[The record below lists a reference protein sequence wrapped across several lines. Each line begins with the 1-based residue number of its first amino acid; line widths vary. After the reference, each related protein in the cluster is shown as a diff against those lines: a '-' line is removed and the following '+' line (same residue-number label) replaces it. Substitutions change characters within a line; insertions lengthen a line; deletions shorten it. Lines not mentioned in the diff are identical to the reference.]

1 MKGAAGAIIAI
12 VLVLAIIGLVMVA
25 STSMVKAESL
35 ASCTL
40 LNRQVLWVT
49 LAVIVMFVMMHVDY
63 HWLAKVSPWIVAGAV
78 LLLVAVL
85 VPGIGFRH
93 NGARRWIRFL
103 GFGIQ
108 PSEVAKLA
116 VVLFVAAWFTR
127 SPGRADSPAALRL
140 ETFRWGVLPVLA
152 ASGIVGGLILA
163 EPDLG
168 TAVLVAVV
176 GVTVAVLAGMRVR
189 YLLPFVLPAVP
200 LFYFLVWQVK
210 WRHDRLL
217 AFLDPWRYYDGV
229 GYQLCQALVGLGSGG
244 LFGVGPGQGRQK
256 LGFLP
261 EAIHDFI
268 FAILGEELGF
278 LGTMGVLLLFAA
290 FVWFAMRVAVRARDR
305 LGFLIASGVTLT
317 IGLQALIN
325 VAVVT
330 GSMPTKGIALPFVS
344 VGGSSLC
351 CLMASVGLLLNVARQ
366 AEAAQVV
373 PDASPPKAEPKR
385 PRRSRV
391 R

>member
-1 MKGAAGAIIAI
+1 VKTTTGVIVAI

-25 STSMVKAESL
+25 STSMFKAESL
-35 ASCTL
+35 VSCTL
-40 LNRQVLWVT
+40 LNRQILWVT

-63 HWLAKVSPWIVAGAV
+63 HWLARVSPWILAGAV
-78 LLLVAVL
+78 LLLLAVL
-85 VPGIGFRH
+85 VPGIGSRH
-93 NGARRWIRFL
+93 NGARRWIRFA

-127 SPGRADSPAALRL
+127 GPGRVQS
-140 ETFRWGVLPVLA
+140 FRWGFVPLLA
-152 ASGIVGGLILA
+152 ACGIVGTLILV

-168 TAVLVAVV
+168 TAVLVGIV

-189 YLLPFVLPAVP
+189 YLVPFILPAGP
-200 LFYFLVWQVK
+200 LFHFLVWNVK

-217 AFLDPWRYYDGV
+217 AFLNPWEYYDGV
-229 GYQLCQALVGLGSGG
+229 GYQLCQALMALGSGG
-244 LFGVGPGQGRQK
+244 VFGVGPGQGREK

-261 EAIHDFI
+261 EAIHDFV
-268 FAILGEELGF
+268 FAVLGEELGF
-278 LGTMGVLLLFAA
+278 LGTMGVVLLFAV
-290 FVWFAMRVAVRARDR
+290 FVCFGMRVAGKARDR
-305 LGFLIASGVTLT
+305 LGFLLASGVTLT

-325 VAVVT
+325 MAVVT

-366 AEAAQVV
+366 AERTDVV
-373 PDASPPKAEPKR
+373 PDACPPKAEPKR